1 MKAIFVACNQSIYD
15 EVLDIMNRMQ
25 MRGYTGWEELMGCG
39 SRNGEPH
46 LGNHAWPTMNSAL
59 LTVTDDGKVDEFLK
73 SLKELDEA
81 NDEMQGLR
89 AFVWD
94 VTAMI

>member
-1 MKAIFVACNQSIYD
+1 MKVIFVACNQSIYD

-81 NDEMQGLR
+81 NEMQGLR

>member
-25 MRGYTGWEELMGCG
+25 MHGYTGWEELMGCG

-59 LTVTDDGKVDEFLK
+59 LTVVEDDKVEAFLA
-73 SLKELDEA
+73 SLKKLDEENA
-81 NDEMQGLR
+81 KQGLR

-94 VTAMI
+94 VATMI

>member
-59 LTVTDDGKVDEFLK
+59 LTASPIWATTHGP
-73 SLKELDEA
+73 
-81 NDEMQGLR
+81 R
-89 AFVWD
+89 
-94 VTAMI
+94 

>member
-81 NDEMQGLR
+81 NEMQGLR
-89 AFVWD
+89 AFGWD

>member
-81 NDEMQGLR
+81 NEMQGLR

>member
-39 SRNGEPH
+39 SKNGEPH

-81 NDEMQGLR
+81 NEMQGLR